1 MQVVECRRYLNQ
13 CLQKALL
20 RLFQY
25 QPDALPM
32 LMSQEEFCSPVAGKA
47 LRKRSTIPVK
57 KHPFSICDLLP
68 PISLNSLV
76 IRLAIVF
83 VCD

>member
-1 MQVVECRRYLNQ
+1 
-13 CLQKALL
+13 
-20 RLFQY
+20 
-25 QPDALPM
+25 M